1 MSVPNISSVWR
12 SFFDLYAKTAKQNKF
27 EVNQPLDYLYS
38 LLIGLEIKTE
48 DIKTKGYYTKLIS
61 ELNNIVDSC
70 VKNALNDKLTP
81 TKRNQL
87 VAILENKNQEEYQD
101 RVDNYLDELAD
112 DIAFLFKFTPVN
124 SNRNAIFKVTPV
136 TSNRNAISKTIPSN
150 SDKKSNLLNDNKKTM
165 STTVSLIKFIDDP
178 QFNKSNE
185 AKLLGVHLDSI
196 NQLTPLLS
204 HIPRDILIKLSSRID
219 DIHYQNDIT
228 KDIFQIQ
235 GEIEDFVLYLQSY
248 KPLTLNNMSQFPDLF
263 NMLQKLLNLS
273 EKSLGDS
280 VITSIENCVITNF
293 INKLFDDELQVLS
306 AGFNQF
312 IISERNNELIK

>member
-112 DIAFLFKFTPVN
+112 DIAFLFKVTPVTL
-124 SNRNAIFKVTPV
+124 NRNAIFKVTPV
-136 TSNRNAISKTIPSN
+136 TSNRNAISKTITSN
-150 SDKKSNLLNDNKKTM
+150 SDKKSNRSNYNNM
-165 STTVSLIKFIDDP
+165 STTIPLINFIDDP
-178 QFNKSNE
+178 QFIKSNE
-185 AKLLGVHLDSI
+185 AKLLGVHLNSI

-263 NMLQKLLNLS
+263 NMLQILLNLS

-312 IISERNNELIK
+312 IISERNKEIK